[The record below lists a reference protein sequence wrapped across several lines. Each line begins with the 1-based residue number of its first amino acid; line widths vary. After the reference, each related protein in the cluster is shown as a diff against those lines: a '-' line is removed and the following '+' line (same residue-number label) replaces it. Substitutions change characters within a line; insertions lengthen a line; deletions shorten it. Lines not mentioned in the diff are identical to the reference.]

1 MIKIFLLIIAIV
13 FFPFNIFC
21 QNDNFFKKKGPS
33 DMDIKDW
40 FLKNGIS
47 KKNVTRN
54 KFLFAIPIIGSNPS
68 NGFVYGAGL
77 TYIYKKNYSERFSVF
92 SSNATYST
100 KESLNL
106 NARSNIFLVKDKL
119 VLNGDWQYFIFTES
133 TYGLGGS
140 PNIEQQ
146 SLEYSHI
153 RVHETA
159 SWKIFPD
166 FFAGIGLH
174 FDHYKNIIDESANNS
189 SSNTS
194 FYSFYNLQH
203 GFNQKAN
210 TTVGLSFNFLF
221 DNRDNTVNS
230 YNGNYVN
237 INYRINK
244 TGFGSNSN
252 SNLLLTDF
260 RTFHSLDVAK
270 RHVIAAWLYSNFV
283 LSGDLP
289 YLLLPAL
296 GYDQRQRMGRG
307 YAFGRFRGES
317 LVYAESE
324 YRFPISVNTNILG
337 GVVFANFTTTSSKDN
352 NIALFNYIWG
362 AYGTGLRFMLDK
374 YSRTRL
380 DLDVAIGDKVGFY
393 LGIKETF

>member
-1 MIKIFLLIIAIV
+1 MMKLFLLIITIM

-21 QNDNFFKKKGPS
+21 QNDNFGKKGLS
-33 DMDIKDW
+33 DIDIKDW
-40 FLKNGIS
+40 FLKNGLS
-47 KKNVTRN
+47 KKNITKD

-106 NARSNIFLVKDKL
+106 NARSNIFLMKDKL
-119 VLNGDWQYFIFTES
+119 VLNGDWQYFIFNES

-140 PNIEQQ
+140 PNLEQQ

-153 RVHETA
+153 RVHEIA

-166 FFAGIGLH
+166 FFAGIGFH
-174 FDHYKNIIDESANNS
+174 FDHYENILDETANNGN
-189 SSNTS
+189 SNTS
-194 FYSFYNLQH
+194 YYSIYNLQH
-203 GFNQKAN
+203 GFDQKAN
-210 TTVGLSFNFLF
+210 TTVGVSLNFLF

-230 YNGNYVN
+230 YKGNYVN
-237 INYRINK
+237 INYCINK
-244 TGFGSNSN
+244 TGFGSDAN

-270 RHVIAAWLYSNFV
+270 RHVIALWLYSNFV

-296 GYDQRQRMGRG
+296 GYDQRQRTGRG

-317 LVYAESE
+317 LIYAESE
-324 YRFPISVNTNILG
+324 YRFPISVNSNILS
-337 GVVFANFTTTSSKDN
+337 GVVFANFTSTSSKDN
-352 NIALFNYIWG
+352 NIALLNYIWG
-362 AYGTGLRFMLDK
+362 AYGTGLRVMLDK
-374 YSRTRL
+374 HSRTRL